1 MPKYQLDPRAMPL
14 LCRAISAVVK
24 NDDAVVD
31 VGAGSGILS
40 FLAVRAGATK
50 VWALET
56 TPVIDEA
63 RRLAAANDMDDVV
76 EFLECDAGTFRA
88 ADSADVVI
96 GDWIGSFLLSEWRHF
111 EAFVKVRDSCLRP
124 EGSVIPRTARLML
137 APISDQRIYMSR
149 GLGFWEEPSSGFDR
163 SSGRTRQLEEL
174 RAVRVEAHPDSV
186 IGEPSEIMF
195 LDCLKD
201 DLDAYFF
208 DGLSEIRCPESV
220 TCHGYLG
227 YFEVDLAPDVTMN
240 TSPSAPRT
248 QWQQVY
254 FPTEGFRIQG
264 GDILVSDVRTTRDEA
279 TGYPRMILNVELRRG
294 ADRPFHATYSY
305 SIGCQNVA

>member
-1 MPKYQLDPRAMPL
+1 MPEYPLDPRVMPL
-14 LCRAISAVVK
+14 LCQAISAVVK
-24 NDDAVVD
+24 DEDAVVD

-56 TPVIDEA
+56 APAIDEA

-76 EFLECDAGTFRA
+76 EFLECDVGAFSAEG
-88 ADSADVVI
+88 SADVVI

-111 EAFVKVRDSCLRP
+111 AAFAKVRDTCLRQD
-124 EGSVIPRTARLML
+124 GSVIPRTARLML
-137 APISDQRIYMSR
+137 APISDQRVYMSR
-149 GLGFWEEPSSGFDR
+149 GLGLCEESNTGQS
-163 SSGRTRQLEEL
+163 EEL
-174 RAVRVEAHPDSV
+174 RAVRVEAHPDAV

-201 DLDAYFF
+201 DPDAYYF
-208 DGLSEIRCPESV
+208 DGRSETQCHESV

-227 YFEVDLAPDVTMN
+227 FFEVDLAPNVTIN

-248 QWQQVY
+248 HWQQIY
-254 FPTEGFRIQG
+254 FPTQGFRIKG
-264 GDILVSDVRTTRDEA
+264 GDILVSDVRTTREA

-294 ADRPFHATYSY
+294 TERPFHATYSY
-305 SIGCQNVA
+305 SIGDKNLA